1 MVIVA
6 AHPPVKLDCPGS
18 GVYKKQPMDPQQP
31 FQGCDIMPLN
41 SLQPRGQVVS
51 PLA

>member
-1 MVIVA
+1 HGAGEEMVIVA

-31 FQGCDIMPLN
+31 FQGCDIMPLVCC
-41 SLQPRGQVVS
+41 SL
-51 PLA
+51 